1 MKLCFR
7 PGRSLMMSVAILKSQ
22 GSLHLLC
29 SGAIQ
34 RRMKSAPVISRASP
48 AVVRR
53 WILVVA
59 IESFALSAST
69 SL

>member
-7 PGRSLMMSVAILKSQ
+7 LGRSLMTSAALLKSQ
-22 GSLHLLC
+22 AGLPLLC

-34 RRMKSAPVISRASP
+34 RRMKSAPIISRVSLAT
-48 AVVRR
+48 VRR

-59 IESFALSAST
+59 TVSFLSLASR